1 METKHLLSG
10 NIEDYDPEE
19 AAFHF
24 WLSGSKEWIQRYG
37 INAIVEMMMQQ
48 HYSEDISNVE

>member
-37 INAIVEMMMQQ
+37 INAIVEMMMQE
-48 HYSEDISNVE
+48 HYKEEVYDVE